1 MTKTKNPNGH
11 PLAASL
17 ALHFQPCHSAYTRL
31 QTSIAHCF
39 ALLHN
44 NPRQS
49 LVDNLPNDIS
59 SVHAV
64 HTHFQETFENLGA
77 NMASNGF
84 QETGPGL
91 FQVQQ
96 HFCGAM
102 AALASLSSMG
112 SNPPLRGQGKTRSMQ
127 TRNRQLQF
135 HMLSGL
141 LVFGPTSIY
150 SAHHS
155 GGSVSI
161 SNARGLLEM
170 GVKLLQEK
178 KRLNPG
184 YKLPES
190 PFDTLRLYFL
200 NFLFRMGFH
209 KLNPATSIPMVNWKE
224 VLIQF
229 HIDFSINKLSQLFS
243 TDIEIIFSNIP
254 NLPFAY

>member
-17 ALHFQPCHSAYTRL
+17 ALHFQPCNSAYSRL

-77 NMASNGF
+77 NMASNGL
-84 QETGPGL
+84 QETGTGL

-112 SNPPLRGQGKTRSMQ
+112 SNHPVWGKGRHAPCKRETGNYNSTCFRACWCLAQPAYIRLTTLEVRFQSQILEVFLRW
-127 TRNRQLQF
+127 
-135 HMLSGL
+135 
-141 LVFGPTSIY
+141 
-150 SAHHS
+150 A
-155 GGSVSI
+155 
-161 SNARGLLEM
+161 
-170 GVKLLQEK
+170 
-178 KRLNPG
+178 
-184 YKLPES
+184 
-190 PFDTLRLYFL
+190 
-200 NFLFRMGFH
+200 
-209 KLNPATSIPMVNWKE
+209 
-224 VLIQF
+224 
-229 HIDFSINKLSQLFS
+229 
-243 TDIEIIFSNIP
+243 
-254 NLPFAY
+254 